1 MKKSTKIGLG
11 IGGLLLG
18 TLLLSG
24 CTNSFCSTV
33 DKAHI
38 LYGIDRGVCEY
49 FDTEEAASERAGKI
63 EGSITGQVPGTSV
76 YYSANFSRY
85 ENGKTINTN
94 LNKIITSATKEGIS
108 VPSIKYYV
116 ALDHVVLDHA
126 IAQFAAD
133 QRKTVEEGKPS
144 LTAHDIGSVK
154 AVMDEKG
161 NVVEEPQG
169 ILYNYGY
176 LKFYGTNTKES
187 KKLWENWV
195 AYDNEARLTYTGTL
209 IDNVSECP
217 NSDYLSYYKKTMSNT
232 INGYRSCLALTKGN
246 YGRYGAEEI
255 EVQIQSK
262 SYGYAWRNGPLSGLL
277 VWPIGALLDVFTVGM
292 QKAVG
297 QGWAQ
302 LFAILFVTIIVRSLM
317 LLATF
322 KQTTASSKMQEL
334 QPELAKIQAKY
345 PNSNTNQYEKQRLA
359 METQALYKKHKIN
372 PLTSILVMIVQFPVF
387 ICVWGAMQGS
397 AQLSSGE
404 FIHLNLSTSISSVLT
419 TWSNWAHPTSGVW
432 TALVLFLLMA
442 AAQTV
447 AMLLP
452 QWLNAAKK
460 KKIAKLGRNPA
471 QKESD
476 NKMKWFTYIMLAMI
490 IFMGFS
496 LVSALGVYW
505 FVGALFSIAQTLI
518 THAIMNRKKSK

>member
-1 MKKSTKIGLG
+1 MKKGTKIGLG
-11 IGGLLLG
+11 AIALLG
-18 TLLLSG
+18 GAMILTG
-24 CTNSFCSTV
+24 CTNSFCSKE

-38 LYGIDRGVCEY
+38 LYGIDHGVCEY
-49 FDTEEAASERAGKI
+49 FATEEEANTAKGESE
-63 EGSITGQVPGTSV
+63 TTLVGQVPDTSI
-76 YYSANFSRY
+76 YYAAKF
-85 ENGKTINTN
+85 ENCGN
-94 LNKIITSATKEGIS
+94 LNKIKNAAEKSGIS
-108 VPSIKYYV
+108 VPSLKYYV

-126 IAQFAAD
+126 IQQKAAD
-133 QRKTVEEGKPS
+133 DTSKTVDEIKTS
-144 LTAHDIGSVK
+144 LTVEDIGSAK
-154 AVMDEKG
+154 EG
-161 NVVEEPQG
+161 TG
-169 ILYNYGY
+169 FLYDYGY

-195 AYDNEARLTYTGTL
+195 SFDNEVRTTYVGAGLVVESIT
-209 IDNVSECP
+209 ECP
-217 NSDYLSYYKKTMSNT
+217 NSDFLAYYKKQMTST
-232 INGYRSCLALTKGN
+232 INAYRSCLAISSGN
-246 YGRYGAEEI
+246 YGKYGAENI
-255 EVQIQSK
+255 EVQIQAK
-262 SYGYAWRNGPLSGLL
+262 SYGYAWKNGPLSGLL
-277 VWPIGALLDVFTVGM
+277 VWPIGALIDVFTVGM
-292 QKAVG
+292 AKAVG

-302 LFAILFVTIIVRSLM
+302 LFAILFVTIIVRALM
-317 LLATF
+317 LAVTF

-334 QPELAKIQAKY
+334 QPEIAKIQAKY

-372 PLTSILVMIVQFPVF
+372 PLTSIIVMIVQFPIF

-397 AQLSSGE
+397 AQLSSGQVLG
-404 FIHLNLSTSISSVLT
+404 LNLSTSISSVLT
-419 TWSNWAHPTSGVW
+419 TWSNWANPASGVW

-442 AAQTV
+442 GAQTV

-452 QWLNAAKK
+452 QWLNSAKK
-460 KKIAKLGRNPA
+460 KKVAKLGRNPA

-505 FVGALFSIAQTLI
+505 LVGALFSIAQTLI

>member
-1 MKKSTKIGLG
+1 MKKGTKIGLG
-11 IGGLLLG
+11 IGGLLFG
-18 TLLLSG
+18 ALLLSG

-38 LYGIDRGVCEY
+38 LYGIDHGVCEY
-49 FDTEEAASERAGKI
+49 YDSKEAAEANNKR
-63 EGSITGQVPGTSV
+63 EDVEPTLVGQVPDTNVWYAASFEHSGNLLKIKN
-76 YYSANFSRY
+76 SAEKS
-85 ENGKTINTN
+85 
-94 LNKIITSATKEGIS
+94 GIS
-108 VPSIKYYV
+108 TPSLKYYI
-116 ALDHVVLDHA
+116 ALDTVVLNHA
-126 IAQFAAD
+126 IEAGEKDKA
-133 QRKTVEEGKPS
+133 TI
-144 LTAHDIGSVK
+144 TAGEIGSAKELTGV
-154 AVMDEKG
+154 
-161 NVVEEPQG
+161 
-169 ILYNYGY
+169 LYDYGY
-176 LKFYGTNTKES
+176 LKFYGTNSKES
-187 KKLWENWV
+187 KKLWENLDV
-195 AYDNEARLTYTGTL
+195 FDNEARLTYIGSIVDS
-209 IDNVSECP
+209 IDECP
-217 NSDYLSYYKKTMSNT
+217 NSDYFAYYKQQMKTT
-232 INGYRSCLALTKGN
+232 INSYRSCLALTKGN
-246 YGRYGAEEI
+246 YGKYGAEEI
-255 EVQIQSK
+255 EVQIQEK
-262 SYGYAWRNGPLSGLL
+262 SYGYAWKNGPLSGLL
-277 VWPIGALLDVFTVGM
+277 VWPIGALLDIFTVGM
-292 QKAVG
+292 SKAVG

-302 LFAILFVTIIVRSLM
+302 LFAILFVTIIVRTVM
-317 LLATF
+317 LAVTF

-372 PLTSILVMIVQFPVF
+372 PLTSILVMIVQFPIF

-404 FIHLNLSTSISSVLT
+404 FLHLNLSTSISSVLT

-442 AAQTV
+442 GAQTV

-505 FVGALFSIAQTLI
+505 LVGALFSIAQTLI
-518 THAIMNRKKSK
+518 THAIMNRKKSKK

>member
-1 MKKSTKIGLG
+1 MKKSTKLGLG
-11 IGGLLLG
+11 IGALLLG

-38 LYGIDRGVCEY
+38 LYAIDHGVCEY
-49 FDTEEAASERAGKI
+49 YETEAEAKAASEAGK
-63 EGSITGQVPGTSV
+63 GNYVGQVPDTNI
-76 YYSANFSRY
+76 YYAAGFSNSGNLKKIRASAEKN
-85 ENGKTINTN
+85 
-94 LNKIITSATKEGIS
+94 GIS

-116 ALDHVVLDHA
+116 ALDNVVLEHA
-126 IAQFAAD
+126 IEEFVKESAAD
-133 QRKTVEEGKPS
+133 DTVASVKSE
-144 LTAHDIGSVK
+144 LTAEQIGSAK
-154 AVMDEKG
+154 AQSG
-161 NVVEEPQG
+161 L
-169 ILYNYGY
+169 LYDYGY

-187 KKLWENWV
+187 KKLWENFYV
-195 AYDNEARLTYTGTL
+195 YDNEARSSSLVDAVT
-209 IDNVSECP
+209 ECP
-217 NSDYLSYYKKTMSNT
+217 NSDYLTYYKQQMSNT
-232 INGYRSCLALTKGN
+232 ISSYRSCLALKGGN
-246 YGRYGAEEI
+246 YGKYGAEEI
-255 EVQIQSK
+255 EVQIQGK

-292 QKAVG
+292 VGSVG

-302 LFAILFVTIIVRSLM
+302 IFAILFVTLIVRTIM
-317 LLATF
+317 LLVTF
-322 KQTTASSKMQEL
+322 KQTTSSNKMQEL
-334 QPELAKIQAKY
+334 QPEIAKIQAKY

-404 FIHLNLSTSISSVLT
+404 FLHLNLSTSISSVLT
-419 TWSNWAHPTSGVW
+419 NWSNWAHPTSGVW
-432 TALVLFLLMA
+432 TALVLFLLMS

-460 KKIAKLGRNPA
+460 KKVAKLGRNPA

-505 FVGALFSIAQTLI
+505 LIGALFSIAQTLI

>member
-1 MKKSTKIGLG
+1 MKKGTKLGLG

-18 TLLLSG
+18 ALLLSG

-38 LYGIDRGVCEY
+38 LYGIDHGVCEY
-49 FDTEEAASERAGKI
+49 FDSEEAANTAKGESETTI
-63 EGSITGQVPGTSV
+63 VGQVPDTNV
-76 YYSANFSRY
+76 YYAASFDNC
-85 ENGKTINTN
+85 GN
-94 LNKIITSATKEGIS
+94 LRKIINSATKEGIS
-108 VPSIKYYV
+108 VPSLKYYI
-116 ALDHVVLDHA
+116 ALDTVVLNHA
-126 IAQFAAD
+126 IEAG
-133 QRKTVEEGKPS
+133 GKDKATI
-144 LTAHDIGSVK
+144 TAGEIGSAK
-154 AVMDEKG
+154 ETSG
-161 NVVEEPQG
+161 L
-169 ILYNYGY
+169 LYDYGY
-176 LKFYGTNTKES
+176 LKYYGTNEKES

-195 AYDNEARLTYTGTL
+195 AFDNEARLTYIGTI
-209 IDNVSECP
+209 IDNVAECP
-217 NSDYLSYYKKTMSNT
+217 NTDYSTYYKKQMSNT
-232 INGYRSCLALTKGN
+232 INSYRSCLALKGGN

-255 EVQIQSK
+255 EVQIQAK
-262 SYGYAWRNGPLSGLL
+262 SYGYAWKNGPLSGLL

-292 QKAVG
+292 TNAVG

-302 LFAILFVTIIVRSLM
+302 LFAILFVTLIVRSLM
-317 LLATF
+317 LLVTF
-322 KQTTASSKMQEL
+322 KQTTSSTKMQEL
-334 QPELAKIQAKY
+334 QPEIAKIQAKY

-404 FIHLNLSTSISSVLT
+404 FLHLNLSTSISSVLT

-432 TALVLFLLMA
+432 TALGLFLLMS

-452 QWLNAAKK
+452 QWLNSAKK
-460 KKIAKLGRNPA
+460 KKVAKLGRNPA

-505 FVGALFSIAQTLI
+505 LVGALFSIAQTLI

>member
-1 MKKSTKIGLG
+1 MKKGTKLG
-11 IGGLLLG
+11 IGIGALLLG

-38 LYGIDRGVCEY
+38 LYAIDHGVCEY
-49 FDTEEAASERAGKI
+49 YNSEAEAREASEAGK
-63 EGSITGQVPGTSV
+63 GNFVGQVPDTNV
-76 YYSANFSRY
+76 YYAAGFS
-85 ENGKTINTN
+85 NSGN
-94 LNKIITSATKEGIS
+94 LRKIIAAAQKSGIS
-108 VPSIKYYV
+108 TPSIKYYV
-116 ALDHVVLDHA
+116 ALDNVVLDHA
-126 IAQFAAD
+126 IAAAGAD
-133 QRKTVEEGKPS
+133 KAT
-144 LTAHDIGSVK
+144 LTAEQIGSAK
-154 AVMDEKG
+154 ALNG
-161 NVVEEPQG
+161 L
-169 ILYNYGY
+169 LYEHGY
-176 LKFYGTNTKES
+176 LKFYGTNAKES
-187 KKLWENWV
+187 KKLWENWDV
-195 AYDNEARLTYTGTL
+195 FDNEARLTYTGTL
-209 IDNVSECP
+209 IESATECA
-217 NSDYLSYYKKTMSNT
+217 NSDYITYYKQQMKNT
-232 INGYRSCLALTKGN
+232 INAYRSCLALKSGN

-255 EVQIQSK
+255 EVKIQEK
-262 SYGYAWRNGPLSGLL
+262 SYGYAWKNGPLSGLL
-277 VWPIGALLDVFTVGM
+277 VWPIGALLDIFTVGM
-292 QKAVG
+292 EGAVG

-302 LFAILFVTIIVRSLM
+302 LFAILFVTLIVRSLM

-322 KQTTASSKMQEL
+322 KQTTSSSKMQEL
-334 QPELAKIQAKY
+334 QPEIAKIQAKY

-397 AQLSSGE
+397 AQLSSGA
-404 FIHLNLSTSISSVLT
+404 FLNLNLSTSISSVLT
-419 TWSNWAHPTSGVW
+419 NWSNWGNPASGVW
-432 TALVLFLLMA
+432 TALGLFLLMS

-505 FVGALFSIAQTLI
+505 LIGALFSIAQTLI
-518 THAIMNRKKSK
+518 THAIMNRKKSKK

>member
-1 MKKSTKIGLG
+1 MKKGTKIGLG
-11 IGGLLLG
+11 IGGLLFG
-18 TLLLSG
+18 ALLLSG

-38 LYGIDRGVCEY
+38 LYGIDHGVCEY
-49 FDTEEAASERAGKI
+49 YDSEEDALTKPEHAP
-63 EGSITGQVPGTSV
+63 TLVGQVPGTNV
-76 YYSANFSRY
+76 YYSANLL
-85 ENGKTINTN
+85 NCGN
-94 LNKIITSATKEGIS
+94 LLKVRTAAEKSGIS

-116 ALDHVVLDHA
+116 ALDHVVLEHA
-126 IAQFAAD
+126 IQQKAAD
-133 QRKTVEEGKPS
+133 DSSKTADEIKADLKAE
-144 LTAHDIGSVK
+144 DIGSAK
-154 AVMDEKG
+154 EG
-161 NVVEEPQG
+161 TG
-169 ILYNYGY
+169 LLYDYGY
-176 LKFYGTNTKES
+176 LKYYGTNTKES

-195 AYDNEARLTYTGTL
+195 TFDNEARTTYVGSL
-209 IDNVSECP
+209 IDDIAECP
-217 NSDYLSYYKKTMSNT
+217 NSDYLAYYKKQMTST
-232 INGYRSCLALTKGN
+232 INAYRSCIAISNGN
-246 YGRYGAEEI
+246 YGKYGAEEI
-255 EVQIQSK
+255 EVQIQAK
-262 SYGYAWRNGPLSGLL
+262 SYGYAWKNGPLSGLL
-277 VWPIGALLDVFTVGM
+277 VWPIGALIDVFTVGM
-292 QKAVG
+292 TKAVG

-302 LFAILFVTIIVRSLM
+302 LFAILFVTIIVRTLM
-317 LLATF
+317 LAVTF

-334 QPELAKIQAKY
+334 QPEIAKIQAKY

-372 PLTSILVMIVQFPVF
+372 PLTSLIVMVVQFPIF

-397 AQLSSGE
+397 AQLSSGSVLG
-404 FIHLNLSTSISSVLT
+404 LNLATSISSVLT
-419 TWSNWAHPTSGVW
+419 TWTNWANPASGVW

-442 AAQTV
+442 GAQTV

-452 QWLNAAKK
+452 QWLNSAKK

-505 FVGALFSIAQTLI
+505 LVGALFSIAQTLI